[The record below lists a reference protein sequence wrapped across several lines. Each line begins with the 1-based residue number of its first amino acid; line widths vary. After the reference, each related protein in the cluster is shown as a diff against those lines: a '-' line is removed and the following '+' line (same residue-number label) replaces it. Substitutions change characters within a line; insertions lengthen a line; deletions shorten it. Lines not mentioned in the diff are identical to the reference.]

1 MLLTAAN
8 QMITILHMHDQGQI
22 AVTVTA
28 SAKAS
33 ADRMLEI
40 DDPIRIMF
48 NYFAATADSSR
59 STASLHES
67 GVTSSS
73 LHSVYQALNADPQ
86 YGSQHPYTVSASY
99 NHAWLLRREGHFQEA
114 EHRLRQIY
122 AISCSIFGKYHMQ
135 SISAI
140 ATLAGSQFDQK
151 QTTDA
156 IANFKIAIRDCKPT
170 LGKSHPY
177 RLEAKRRLALQYAD
191 VGQEEKMVPLYW
203 EVLTG
208 RVRMLGRHH
217 TYTLGMKNDYEEL
230 MRKLGRWDVEA
241 QREVDVLFGEP
252 RRAEE
257 EATRRRRRSSSDESR
272 ESACAAF

>member
-1 MLLTAAN
+1 ML
-8 QMITILHMHDQGQI
+8 
-22 AVTVTA
+22 
-28 SAKAS
+28 
-33 ADRMLEI
+33 
-40 DDPIRIMF
+40 F
-48 NYFAATADSSR
+48 R
-59 STASLHES
+59 S
-67 GVTSSS
+67 
-73 LHSVYQALNADPQ
+73 
-86 YGSQHPYTVSASY
+86 
-99 NHAWLLRREGHFQEA
+99 RREGHFQEA